1 MNSTDETI
9 SFFLYCWMQMN
20 LNDGRCATCA
30 TILLFGN
37 GAERHGHT
45 VEKNDVTAERP
56 RAASLHLRLSET
68 NKSVA
73 ALSCC
78 SCCWS
83 AGLLS
88 SSSPRCESEGES
100 RERETRKKR
109 IKFDSNLKYEKRRKK
124 REREKKKRKKMK
136 LLPFLF
142 SSPGKGKNLTKDKY
156 YYTIRAHQQLT
167 HLCVCAESSTAI

>member
-1 MNSTDETI
+1 
-9 SFFLYCWMQMN
+9 MN

-88 SSSPRCESEGES
+88 SSSDDVELKCS
-100 RERETRKKR
+100 T
-109 IKFDSNLKYEKRRKK
+109 FDRLAYDNTEL
-124 REREKKKRKKMK
+124 
-136 LLPFLF
+136 
-142 SSPGKGKNLTKDKY
+142 
-156 YYTIRAHQQLT
+156 
-167 HLCVCAESSTAI
+167 

>member
-73 ALSCC
+73 ALSLLLLLLV
-78 SCCWS
+78 CWS
-83 AGLLS
+83 ALFFFS
-88 SSSPRCESEGES
+88 QVRVRRRKP
-100 RERETRKKR
+100 RER
-109 IKFDSNLKYEKRRKK
+109 DEKEENK
-124 REREKKKRKKMK
+124 
-136 LLPFLF
+136 
-142 SSPGKGKNLTKDKY
+142 
-156 YYTIRAHQQLT
+156 I
-167 HLCVCAESSTAI
+167 